1 MTSAGPADNTDNHR
15 QNGSAGTQNGCPL
28 HCSSFRMIRIA
39 GIDKYQGFEYDTEQI
54 DYTITRRVSM
64 ELRKEEQGELIN
76 CLLDMGQLL
85 LDCGAEISRVE
96 DTLSRMAGAY
106 GSKHADVFVI
116 TSIISISIEFSSK
129 DVLTETRRIFSSSGT
144 DFYRLEKLNSISRSC
159 CASPMPIAE
168 LKRALE
174 DVAHGRK
181 PIAVVL
187 VGSALAAG
195 GFAMFFGGGMWD
207 GISAAIFGLL
217 ICLVQRR
224 LASTKLSTVG
234 GNLLLSFVTGLCVGI
249 ICKIIPVLNMDKI
262 LIGDI
267 MLMIPGL
274 AMTNSIRNMLGG
286 DTISGVVRLIES
298 LIWAGALA
306 GGFMTAFMI
315 INLLA

>member
-1 MTSAGPADNTDNHR
+1 
-15 QNGSAGTQNGCPL
+15 
-28 HCSSFRMIRIA
+28 
-39 GIDKYQGFEYDTEQI
+39 
-54 DYTITRRVSM
+54 M
-64 ELRKEEQGELIN
+64 ELKKEEQGELIN

-96 DTLSRMAGAY
+96 DTLSRMAAAY
-106 GSKHADVFVI
+106 GSTHADVFVI
-116 TSIISISIEFSSK
+116 TSIISISIEFPSK
-129 DVLTETRRIFSSSGT
+129 EVLTETRRIYSSSGT
-144 DFYRLEKLNSISRSC
+144 DFYRLEKLNSISRRC
-159 CASPMPIAE
+159 CASPMPIKE
-168 LKRALE
+168 LNSALK
-174 DVAHGRK
+174 DITHGRK
-181 PIAVVL
+181 PLSAVL
-187 VGSALAAG
+187 IGSALAAG
-195 GFAMFFGGGMWD
+195 GFAVFFGGGIWD
-207 GISAAIFGLL
+207 GIAAAVFGLL

-224 LASTKLSTVG
+224 LGRTLLSTVG
-234 GNLLLSFVTGLCVGI
+234 ANLLLSFVTGICVGV
-249 ICKIIPVLNMDKI
+249 ICKVIPVFNMDKI